1 MSYQDYLDGFRDG
14 VNVGF
19 KAGVKK
25 GFELGQTSGYLRGY
39 GDGYKDA
46 YLDLPYKCRNRLN
59 EFKLEIPTIDP
70 LPLLKDKYEPPKLI
84 FDPLPKKYNFEPV
97 IPKYKL

>member
-14 VNVGF
+14 ANIGF
-19 KAGVKK
+19 NAGVKK
-25 GFELGQTSGYLRGY
+25 GFELGQTSGYLCGY

-46 YLDLPYKCRNRLN
+46 YLDLPYKYRDRLN
-59 EFKLEIPTIDP
+59 EFKLKMPTIDP
-70 LPLLKDKYEPPKLI
+70 MPLLKDKYEASKLI
-84 FDPLPKKYNFEPV
+84 FDPI